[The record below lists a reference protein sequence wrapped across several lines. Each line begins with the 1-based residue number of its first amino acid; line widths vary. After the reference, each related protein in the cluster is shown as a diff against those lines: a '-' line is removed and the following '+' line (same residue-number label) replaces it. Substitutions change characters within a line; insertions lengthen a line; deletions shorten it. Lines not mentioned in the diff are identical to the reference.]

1 MTISIYNKDFPYV
14 ISKFQKHEELKETLL
29 ESLNISQSIS
39 YTDAYDNISKTDWYI
54 DADIVR
60 PYLDILFEPL
70 DQHMITVLEQLKHNN
85 FKYQTF
91 WFQQYI
97 RDNTHRWHQHRGTS
111 WASVYYLELKE
122 NGPATIFK
130 TLTGEEIIIPD
141 VSEGDILTF
150 PGFVW
155 HCSPINRTDS
165 RKTVIAF
172 NIE

>member
-54 DADIVR
+54 DANIAR

-70 DQHMITVLEQLKHNN
+70 DQHMITVLEQLKHDD

-111 WASVYYLELKE
+111 WASVYYLELEK
-122 NGPATIFK
+122 NGPPTVFK
-130 TLTGEEIIIPD
+130 TLTGEEVIMPD

-155 HCSPINRTDS
+155 HCSPINRIDN